1 MKLPLVTFSHVLQHI
16 FVCSTFKI
24 FPENDRFSPLLL
36 PLLGPPCHLH
46 PSGRV
51 STQKADDPCVPRP
64 PCPPLPQKPI
74 STRRESSGISKST
87 PPPILLLGLRGV
99 LGPPFRSD
107 PRDSVST
114 SINEDKSGCSF
125 GFGERLSEVT
135 GLKEMTHCL
144 RIRYMV
150 IIHTR

>member
-64 PCPPLPQKPI
+64 PCPPLPPL
-74 STRRESSGISKST
+74 SPDLPCFNYSSFLSA
-87 PPPILLLGLRGV
+87 
-99 LGPPFRSD
+99 
-107 PRDSVST
+107 
-114 SINEDKSGCSF
+114 
-125 GFGERLSEVT
+125 RLA
-135 GLKEMTHCL
+135 L
-144 RIRYMV
+144 RIPPLLCRW
-150 IIHTR
+150 TRWFLRSSQSSPVVPVARSCTSSKFLLACCFVENFCFNYLF